1 MSNLTFYGIATEYFE
16 AYMVVTMCRVTVRQE
31 EVVAQY
37 IGFVMEVRVVVLGKV
52 LSNWGL
58 CD

>member
-1 MSNLTFYGIATEYFE
+1 M
-16 AYMVVTMCRVTVRQE
+16 MVAIFRVTVRQE
-31 EVVAQY
+31 EVMYLY
-37 IGFVMEVRVVVLGKV
+37 IVFVIEVGVGVWSMV